1 MAAAVKPREDRRLL
15 GIGLALL
22 GYLCFCICDS
32 CAKWL
37 TLSHLPTIE
46 VVFVRYLGQFVIV
59 LAAFAPRQGVSTFK
73 SNRPLIAVLR
83 GLALMGST
91 LANFFALA
99 FIPLTVTAS
108 INFTMPLV
116 LAALSIPMLGERIGF
131 GRWVAIV
138 VGFLGVL
145 IIVRPGTTA
154 FHPVMIVSFLG
165 VICNAFYLLFT
176 RKLAGVDPT
185 TTQQFFASGLPTLC
199 LLPFAF
205 SGWVW
210 PSDPV
215 TWITFFGIGA
225 AAMAGHQAIVV
236 AHRFAPASVLAPFN
250 YSLIVY
256 MSISSAFV
264 FGQPPDHWIFLGAPI
279 VIASGLYIWMSER
292 RIARAVVADEIG
304 AA

>member
-1 MAAAVKPREDRRLL
+1 MSVPVKPLEDRRLL

-22 GYLCFCICDS
+22 GYLCFCVCDS

-37 TLSHLPTIE
+37 TLSQLPTIE
-46 VVFVRYLGQFVIV
+46 VVFVRYLGQFLIV
-59 LAAFAPRQGVSTFK
+59 MFAFAPREGIATFR
-73 SNRPLIAVLR
+73 SNRPLVAVMR

-91 LANFFALA
+91 LSNFFALA

-116 LAALSIPMLGERIGF
+116 LAALSIPMLGEKIGF

-154 FHPVMIVSFLG
+154 FHPVMIVSFFG

-176 RKLAGVDPT
+176 RKLAGVDRT

-205 SGWVW
+205 GGWVW

-215 TWITFFGIGA
+215 TWATFVGIGA

-236 AHRFAPASVLAPFN
+236 AHRFAEASVLAPFN

-256 MSISSAFV
+256 MSISSAFI
-264 FGQPPDHWIFLGAPI
+264 FAQPPDGWIFLGAPI
-279 VIASGLYIWMSER
+279 VVASGLYIWMSER
-292 RIARAVVADEIG
+292 RIARALVADEIG
-304 AA
+304 AD